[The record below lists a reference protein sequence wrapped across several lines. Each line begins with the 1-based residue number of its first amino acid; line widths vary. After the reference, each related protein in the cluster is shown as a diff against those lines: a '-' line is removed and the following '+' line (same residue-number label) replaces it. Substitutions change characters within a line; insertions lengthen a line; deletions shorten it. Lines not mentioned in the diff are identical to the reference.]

1 MTYPTHSCNVRI
13 DIITLFP
20 ELLAAFTD
28 SSIIGRAKE
37 QGTIEIITHNLRD
50 WGLGNHQ
57 QVDDSPYGG
66 GNGMLLRVDVV
77 VPAIRA
83 VQALDTTPAT
93 VILMSPKG
101 KRFTQPDAEQL
112 AMKQRLLLI
121 AGHYEGFDERI
132 RSFVDMQ
139 ISLGDFVL
147 TGGELPALVVVDAIS
162 RLVPGVLTAGSAH
175 EESHTLKNSAGER
188 LLEYPQYTRPENF
201 ESQAVPSAL
210 LSGNHQAIADWRKH
224 HSSLADTQT

>member
-1 MTYPTHSCNVRI
+1 MRI

-20 ELLAAFTD
+20 ELLTTFTD

-37 QGTIEIITHNLRD
+37 NGTLEIVIHNLRD

-83 VQALDTTPAT
+83 VQALYREPTT
-93 VILMSPKG
+93 VVLMSPKG
-101 KRFTQPDAEQL
+101 KRFTQPLAEQL
-112 AMKQRLLLI
+112 AMNQHLI
-121 AGHYEGFDERI
+121 LVAGHYEGFDERI
-132 RSFVDMQ
+132 RNFVDLQ

-147 TGGELPALVVVDAIS
+147 TGGELPALAIVDAIS

-188 LLEYPQYTRPENF
+188 LLEYPHYTRPESF
-201 ESQAVPSAL
+201 EGQGVPPTL
-210 LSGNHQAIADWRKH
+210 VSGNHQQIADWRKG
-224 HSSLADTQT
+224 HSSRAQ